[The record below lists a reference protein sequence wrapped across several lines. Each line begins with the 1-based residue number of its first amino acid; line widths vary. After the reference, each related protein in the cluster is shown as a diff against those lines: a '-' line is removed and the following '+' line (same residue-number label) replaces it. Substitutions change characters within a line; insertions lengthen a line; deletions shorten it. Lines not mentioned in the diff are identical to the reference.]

1 MTREAFIEKFA
12 DILQT
17 EEGITMD
24 SVLEDLEDWDS
35 LNTMAVVSWFLEN
48 KITITVRELN
58 ACKTV
63 GEIAAKFGVQ

>member
-17 EEGITMD
+17 EEEITMD

-48 KITITVRELN
+48 KITVTVKEIS

-63 GEIAAKFGVQ
+63 GEIAEKFGVQ

>member
-1 MTREAFIEKFA
+1 MTKEAFVEKFA

-17 EEGITMD
+17 EEEITMD

-35 LNTMAVVSWFLEN
+35 LNIMAVVSWFLEN
-48 KITITVRELN
+48 KIIVTVKELA

-63 GEIAAKFGVQ
+63 GEIADKFGVQ

>member
-1 MTREAFIEKFA
+1 MTKEVFIEKFA

-17 EEGITMD
+17 EEEITMD
-24 SVLEDLEDWDS
+24 SILDDLEDWDS

-48 KITITVRELN
+48 KITVTVKEIG

-63 GEIAAKFGVQ
+63 GEIAEKFGVQ